1 MSVTIDFDKPRQLK
15 YGLAEVRDL
24 ESALGGKP
32 LADIVNDLARLGV
45 NVLVL
50 SLWAGLKH
58 EDRTLNPRLVERMLS
73 TYIAEKKSLR
83 TLGRAVNDALDET
96 GLFRNEDED
105 QSAEGNEKPELAT
118 TTTSRS

>member
-58 EDRTLNPRLVERMLS
+58 EDRALNPKLVERMLS
-73 TYIAEKKSLR
+73 SYIAEKKSLR
-83 TLGRAVNDALDET
+83 KLGQAVNDALDET
-96 GLFRNEDED
+96 GLFNSESDE
-105 QSAEGNEKPELAT
+105 SAEGNETPELAT
-118 TTTSRS
+118 TTILS